1 LPTSV
6 DGARKPTMRDNPL
19 KARLARGETVFGT
32 MVFEFNS
39 PGLARIVKAAGAD
52 YIILDMEH
60 SGWTFETVK
69 DQIQFAR
76 GAGLVPLVNPPG
88 DDFNL
93 ITRSLDLGAQGLLV
107 PVVESKA
114 QAEAIVR
121 ATRYPPHGNRG
132 SAFGVAHDDY
142 VIGNAR
148 KTMTAA
154 NASTLVMV
162 KIETKK
168 GVANVDEIM
177 AVPGV
182 DVAFIGHTDLSVSLG
197 IPLEFERREFVRARD
212 AVLAACQ
219 RHGKIAGNLVGNAK
233 WGKAW
238 IRKGF
243 RMIAY
248 MGDIWLLESALRAGI
263 DAMRPAVSQPR
274 KR

>member
-1 LPTSV
+1 V
-6 DGARKPTMRDNPL
+6 RDNPL
-19 KARLARGETVFGT
+19 KARLGRGETVFGT
-32 MVFEFNS
+32 MAFEFDS

-60 SGWTFETVK
+60 SGWSFETVK

-93 ITRSLDLGAQGLLV
+93 ITRSLDLGAQGLLA

-121 ATRYPPHGNRG
+121 ATRYPPRGNRG

-142 VIGNAR
+142 VVGDAR
-148 KTMTAA
+148 KTMKAA

-162 KIETKK
+162 KIETRK

-177 AVPGV
+177 AVPGI
-182 DVAFIGHTDLSVSLG
+182 DVAFVGHTDLSVSLG
-197 IPLEFERREFVRARD
+197 MPLEFERPEFVRARD
-212 AVLAACQ
+212 AILAACQ
-219 RHGKIAGNLVGNAK
+219 RHGKIAGNLVGSPK

-263 DAMRPAVSQPR
+263 DAMRPAVPRPR
-274 KR
+274 KRR

>member
-1 LPTSV
+1 
-6 DGARKPTMRDNPL
+6 MRDNPL

-32 MVFEFNS
+32 MVFEFDS

-60 SGWTFETVK
+60 SGWSFETVK

-93 ITRSLDLGAQGLLV
+93 ITRSLDLGAKGLLV
-107 PVVESKA
+107 PVVETKA

-142 VIGNAR
+142 VIGDAK
-148 KTMTAA
+148 KTMKAA
-154 NASTLVMV
+154 NAGVLVMV
-162 KIETKK
+162 KIETRK

-182 DVAFIGHTDLSVSLG
+182 DVAFVGHTDLSVSLG
-197 IPLEFERREFVRARD
+197 MPLEFERPEFVRARD
-212 AVLAACQ
+212 AVLAACK
-219 RHGKIAGNLVGNAK
+219 RHGKIAGNLVGNPK

-248 MGDIWLLESALRAGI
+248 MGDIWLLESALRSGI
-263 DAMRPAVSQPR
+263 DAMRSAAPKP
-274 KR
+274 KRRR